1 MMIVSSQ
8 SQCFS
13 FLLHPLQISPV
24 NSQQSQLLNHTSLHT
39 KRGLKF
45 DNISR
50 GREVIISRSG
60 SRKEKEM
67 GFLDE
72 NGFVEDMDGYLNY
85 LALEYDSVSAVDYLI
100 DGGADSRPQLASFA
114 FSCDQ
119 HASFGPDLCMVV
131 HFPVF
136 LPQDLVLPCLPD
148 MIAERR
154 KKIKD
159 GLEDTYGS
167 RKGQSS

>member
-1 MMIVSSQ
+1 MVIEIITKKQMMIVSSQ
-8 SQCFS
+8 SVSFFS

-85 LALEYDSVSAVDYLI
+85 LALEYDSVW
-100 DGGADSRPQLASFA
+100 
-114 FSCDQ
+114 
-119 HASFGPDLCMVV
+119 
-131 HFPVF
+131 
-136 LPQDLVLPCLPD
+136 
-148 MIAERR
+148 
-154 KKIKD
+154 
-159 GLEDTYGS
+159 DTKPS
-167 RKGQSS
+167 WCQP